1 MGICKPSIADAL
13 ARDFWRKFR
22 HWLSSL
28 GEFLEFNKANPDES
42 FVYVLQ
48 HPPRN
53 INILTASDYGYLVIC
68 LPENSQMLFSPAPFI
83 HKMRKNLQDFK
94 ETDYILCSGDPA
106 IIGLST
112 AIVSDITQGRFNLL
126 KWDRQET
133 RYYPLSFNLFEKGI
147 EDDGNKF

>member
-1 MGICKPSIADAL
+1 MFNVNTRKYEMRNKLFELYRPKQL
-13 ARDFWRKFR
+13 A
-22 HWLSSL
+22 
-28 GEFLEFNKANPDES
+28 EFLEFNKANPDES

-53 INILTASDYGYLVIC
+53 INILPASDYGYLVIC
-68 LPENSQMLFSPAPFI
+68 LPENSQMLFSPQPFI

-112 AIVSDITQGRFNLL
+112 AIVRDITQGRFNLL